1 MKIVF
6 YSSKNKIRNSLTEEN
21 EKIEHLCT
29 NAIPQSSG
37 NDRIEAIDNRK
48 HDSSWY
54 YLAWRM
60 QGQKED

>member
-37 NDRIEAIDNRK
+37 NDEIEAIDNRK

-54 YLAWRM
+54 YLV
-60 QGQKED
+60 